1 MLGNFLAVTCS
12 PNILLID
19 EKAVSAIHPIHQ
31 LHQNPRVIGH
41 VLLAIRYRNTSQS
54 YYTVTI
60 GKLNAKW
67 SNKYHLQHSKSCNK
81 AVDYAVI
88 GVNYW

>member
-1 MLGNFLAVTCS
+1 M
-12 PNILLID
+12 
-19 EKAVSAIHPIHQ
+19 KA
-31 LHQNPRVIGH
+31 
-41 VLLAIRYRNTSQS
+41 SQS

-81 AVDYAVI
+81 AVM
-88 GVNYW
+88 